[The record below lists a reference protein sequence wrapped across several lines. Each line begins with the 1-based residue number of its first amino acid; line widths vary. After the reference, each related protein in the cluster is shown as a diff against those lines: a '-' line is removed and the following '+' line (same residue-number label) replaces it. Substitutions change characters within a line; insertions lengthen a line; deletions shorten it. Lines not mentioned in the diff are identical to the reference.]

1 MFWLNEAGGR
11 EVENMGKEH
20 PLLSLL
26 LHLLVEC
33 IKVDVIY
40 SFEGGGRENSVARTT
55 SSGGRSAASIMENNE
70 TRCDEHLL
78 STY

>member
-1 MFWLNEAGGR
+1 
-11 EVENMGKEH
+11 MGKEH

-40 SFEGGGRENSVARTT
+40 SFEGGGE
-55 SSGGRSAASIMENNE
+55 GK
-70 TRCDEHLL
+70 
-78 STY
+78 